1 MRHAIQSLFNNI
13 TELRYDL
20 AMEYRKLG
28 NTEIDVSVICLG
40 TMTWGQQNTRD
51 EAFAQMDYACSQGVN
66 FFDTAELYA
75 IPPKAETYGRT
86 EEIIGEWLQARSSRQ
101 QIVLASKIAGPGEGW
116 IPHIRNGKTRFN
128 RIDIASALDASLQRL
143 QTDYLDLYQLHWPQR
158 QANFFGKL
166 GFDTPTDE
174 HITPILETLEALGE
188 QVKAGKVGHI
198 GLSNETPWGVMQF
211 LHYAEQAGLP
221 RIVSVQNPYSLLN
234 RSYEIGLAEI
244 SWREQA
250 GLLAYSPLGFG
261 VLSGKYLDGLYPDN
275 ARLTLF
281 PDYTRYSNA
290 AAITA
295 TGQYI
300 ALARQHNLDPA
311 QMALAYVNSRPFL
324 TSTIIGATTMEQ
336 LKSNIDSINLVLPDD
351 AIAGIEAIHQAHPN
365 PSP

>member
-1 MRHAIQSLFNNI
+1 MI
-13 TELRYDL
+13 
-20 AMEYRKLG
+20 YRKLG
-28 NTEIDVSVICLG
+28 NTDINVSVICLG

-51 EAFAQMDYACSQGVN
+51 EAFEQMDYALSQGVN
-66 FFDTAELYA
+66 FIDTAELYA
-75 IPPKAETYGRT
+75 IPPKADTYGRT
-86 EEIIGEWLQARSSRQ
+86 EEIIGSWLQTRGNRE
-101 QIVLASKIAGPGEGW
+101 QIVLASKIAGPGEDW

-143 QTDYLDLYQLHWPQR
+143 HTDYLDLYQLHWPQR
-158 QANFFGKL
+158 QTNFFGKP
-166 GFDTPTDE
+166 GFETPADE
-174 HITPILETLEALGE
+174 HMTPIMETLEALAE
-188 QVKAGKVGHI
+188 QVKAGKVRHV

-211 LHYAEQAGLP
+211 LHYAELAGLP

-244 SWREQA
+244 SWREKV

-261 VLSGKYLDGLYPDN
+261 VLSGKYLDGAHPDN

-281 PDYTRYSNA
+281 PDYTRYSGE
-290 AAITA
+290 AAINA
-295 TGQYI
+295 TKKYVV
-300 ALARQHNLDPA
+300 LAGKHQLDPA

-336 LKSNIDSINLVLPDD
+336 LKTNIDSVRLTLPVEVIQ
-351 AIAGIEAIHQAHPN
+351 AIEAIHIAHPN

>member
-1 MRHAIQSLFNNI
+1 MI
-13 TELRYDL
+13 
-20 AMEYRKLG
+20 YRKLG
-28 NTEIDVSVICLG
+28 NTDINVSVICLG

-51 EAFAQMDYACSQGVN
+51 EAFEQMDYALSQGVN
-66 FFDTAELYA
+66 FIDTAELYA
-75 IPPKAETYGRT
+75 IPPKADTYGRT
-86 EEIIGEWLQARSSRQ
+86 EEIIGRWLQTRGNRE
-101 QIVLASKIAGPGEGW
+101 QIVLASKIAGPGEDW

-143 QTDYLDLYQLHWPQR
+143 HTDYLDLYQLHWPQR
-158 QANFFGKL
+158 QTNFFGKP
-166 GFDTPTDE
+166 GFETPADE
-174 HITPILETLEALGE
+174 HMTPIVETLEALAE
-188 QVKAGKVGHI
+188 QVKAGKVRHV

-211 LHYAEQAGLP
+211 LHYAELAGLP

-244 SWREQA
+244 SWREKV

-261 VLSGKYLDGLYPDN
+261 VLSGKYLDGAHPDN

-281 PDYTRYSNA
+281 PDYTRYSSE
-290 AAITA
+290 AAINA
-295 TGQYI
+295 TQKYVV
-300 ALARQHNLDPA
+300 LAGKHQLDPA

-336 LKSNIDSINLVLPDD
+336 LKTNIDSVRLTLPVEVIQ
-351 AIAGIEAIHQAHPN
+351 AIEAIHIAHPN